1 MRVGVFVHC
10 PIRCTFQIDM
20 LNSVLV
26 IAAMICSGKM
36 RHINLHLTFET
47 LAPRLSLVMQACKLG
62 LND

>member
-1 MRVGVFVHC
+1 
-10 PIRCTFQIDM
+10 M